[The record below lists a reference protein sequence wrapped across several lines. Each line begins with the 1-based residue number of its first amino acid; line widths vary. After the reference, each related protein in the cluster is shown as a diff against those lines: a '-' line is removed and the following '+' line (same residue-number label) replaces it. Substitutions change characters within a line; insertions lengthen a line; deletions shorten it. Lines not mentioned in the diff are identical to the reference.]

1 MTAAE
6 ARERLAGAS
15 VARLA
20 SVGATGEPHVVP
32 ICFVLA
38 GETIYHVIDGKP
50 KGGGEPR
57 RLRNLRERPAA
68 AVLADHY
75 EDDWRKLWW
84 VRADGCARVL
94 ERGQAEAEDAIGLL
108 AARYPQQRAVGPV
121 VAVDVSRWSGW
132 SAGGLPGEG
141 TGHGAPIAGR

>member
-1 MTAAE
+1 MNAAE

-20 SVGATGEPHVVP
+20 SVGGAGEPHLVP

-38 GETIYHVIDGKP
+38 GDTIYHVVDAKP
-50 KGGGEPR
+50 KREVELR

-75 EDDWRKLWW
+75 EDDWTRLWW
-84 VRADGCARVL
+84 VRADGRARVI
-94 ERGQAEAEDAIGLL
+94 EADQPEAREAIALL
-108 AARYPQQRAVGPV
+108 AARYPQQRAAGPV
-121 VAVDVSRWSGW
+121 VAVDVRRWSGW
-132 SAGGLPGEG
+132 SAV
-141 TGHGAPIAGR
+141 APA